1 MHHAR
6 RWYVKRMFW
15 YVARERLVIH
25 DFYTGYLVVP
35 IFKRLDTP
43 IDSDAHTDTL
53 ISRPFPF
60 EVECVAPLWRMRIQ
74 KATHDELYLE
84 FGKDYLTRYR
94 LTKRSNV
101 CTIKITLNC
110 PGRPALLQVYSI
122 SIYENSK

>member
-1 MHHAR
+1 
-6 RWYVKRMFW
+6 MFW

-53 ISRPFPF
+53 ISCPFPF
-60 EVECVAPLWRMRIQ
+60 EVECVALLWRMRIQ

-84 FGKDYLTRYR
+84 FGKDYLTRYC